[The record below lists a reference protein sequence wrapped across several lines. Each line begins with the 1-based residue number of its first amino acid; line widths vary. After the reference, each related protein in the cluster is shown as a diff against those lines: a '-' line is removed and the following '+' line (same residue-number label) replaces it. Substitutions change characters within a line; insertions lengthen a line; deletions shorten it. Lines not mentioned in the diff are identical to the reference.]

1 MEFSVVENGY
11 DQTEVDRCLEE
22 LGERLGRLAAR
33 TDAVAKN
40 NPELVQLRAEID
52 RLSGLLVVPPPPGD
66 ASDRARRLLLT
77 AEREAAEILAR
88 ARADLAAARE
98 EARQVR
104 DQVYAEAVQARR
116 EFEAVLQARRI
127 RAERVDEIL
136 RDAVISRVPRPDTH
150 RQDQADPVDEVV
162 PAAAS

>member
-1 MEFSVVENGY
+1 MEFSVVEIGY
-11 DQTEVDRCLEE
+11 DQHEVDRCLEE
-22 LGERLGRLAAR
+22 LGQRLSRLAVR

-40 NPELVQLRAEID
+40 NPELVQLRVEID

-66 ASDRARRLLLT
+66 ASGRARQLLLT

-116 EFEAVLQARRI
+116 DFEAALQARRI

-136 RDAVISRVPRPDTH
+136 RDAVISRMPRPDTH
-150 RQDQADPVDEVV
+150 RQDHADPVDEVV
-162 PAAAS
+162 AAPAS

>member
-1 MEFSVVENGY
+1 MEFSVVEIGY
-11 DQTEVDRCLEE
+11 DQKQVDRCLEH
-22 LGERLGRLAAR
+22 LGERLGRLAVR

-40 NPELVQLRAEID
+40 DPELAQIRAEID
-52 RLSGLLVVPPPPGD
+52 RMSGLLAAPPPSHD
-66 ASDRARRLLLT
+66 TSDRVRQLLLT

-116 EFEAVLQARRI
+116 EFEAALQARRI
-127 RAERVDEIL
+127 RAEQVDEIL
-136 RDAVISRVPRPDTH
+136 RDVVISRMPRPDAD
-150 RQDQADPVDEVV
+150 RQDHADPVDEVV
-162 PAAAS
+162 PASAS

>member
-1 MEFSVVENGY
+1 MEFSVVEIGY
-11 DQTEVDRCLEE
+11 DQNEVDRCLEQ
-22 LGERLGRLAAR
+22 LGERLGRLAVR

-40 NPELVQLRAEID
+40 NPELAQLRAEID
-52 RLSGLLVVPPPPGD
+52 RLSGLLVVPPPPAD
-66 ASDRARRLLLT
+66 ASDRARQLLLT

-116 EFEAVLQARRI
+116 DFEAALQARRI
-127 RAERVDEIL
+127 RADRVDEIV
-136 RDAVISRVPRPDTH
+136 REAVLSRMPRPDTT
-150 RQDQADPVDEVV
+150 RQDHADPVDEAV
-162 PAAAS
+162 AAAAP